1 MTLLPRSRPGAALT
15 CGAFTLT
22 IAMLSAIGGADS
34 STASSNR
41 PPARPVVVRALTASH
56 PLADA
61 ASARAHAGG
70 EAGQAAPQ
78 TPAAPQ
84 RPNRSAE
91 DVTRLNSGCATCHK
105 PDAPT
110 MHKATTVRLACVDCH
125 GGTPGVNVKEKAHVR
140 PRLDIWKTA
149 ANPQQ
154 AGPASLEESIEFIR
168 FVNPG
173 DLRVAGQT
181 CGLGGCHSS
190 TTNAVRKSM
199 MTHSAMLWGA
209 ALYNNGSYP
218 FKNYQFGE
226 AYMPDGT
233 PATIRSSKVPTPDE
247 TKTKGI
253 LPFVQPLFRWEVS
266 QPSNVLRIFERGG
279 RKQIE
284 IGIPDPEEEPGRPK
298 NRFSN
303 RGYGTLNRTDP
314 VFIGLQKTRLF
325 DPTLNMIGTNDQPG
339 DYRGSGCTSCHVIY
353 ANDRS
358 PVHAG
363 PYAPAGNMG
372 RSQTSDP
379 KIPKDE
385 SGHPIKHE
393 LTRAIPTSQCIVC
406 HMHPGTNV
414 ETTYLGYTWW
424 DNESDA
430 DKMYPKEER
439 SLSAEERDAIQRRN
453 PEGSALK
460 GEWSNLAFLE
470 KTGTAEFNNTLSR
483 TRFADFHGHGWL
495 YRAVFKRDRKG
506 NLLDVNNTIV
516 ANPTPQ
522 QLTDAINYLN
532 LPTAG
537 GAAPATPPATGA
549 EAARAGMPVHLK
561 DIHLERGM
569 HCVDCHFSQDNH
581 GNGNL
586 YGETRN
592 SVEIACIDCHGTIS
606 ARATLKTSGPAA
618 PEGGTDLTGAT
629 FSTPFGDPQ
638 FSRRGP
644 RLTQRSMVTEGV
656 SWEIPQVIDTITPGN
671 PRYSERSRLAK
682 TIQKDGRT
690 WGGPAAEDR
699 LAHADSRMTCY
710 SCHSSWMTSC
720 FGCHLAQTANQK
732 KPMLHYEGLTT
743 KNWTSYNFQVL
754 RDDVFMLGK
763 DGTVTGNRI
772 APVRSSSAVVVSSQ
786 DLNRQ
791 WVYFQQQTISAE
803 GYAGQAFNTHVPH
816 TVRGK
821 ETKYCTD
828 CHVSANGDNNA
839 VLAQLLLQGTNFVN
853 FFGRF
858 VYVGTGRGGLEAVA
872 VGERDEPQA
881 VIGSDLHK
889 YAYPREYEEFVK
901 NGRRLTEADHHGSS
915 NALSV
920 QQRGEYVYIA
930 DGSGGFRVFDIAQL
944 NQKGFSEK
952 IVTAPV
958 SPFGQDTS
966 VKTKYATA
974 VASPTTL
981 GVDPVRV
988 RKPEN
993 EEQPIHPMYAYIYI
1007 TDREEGLVLSTA
1019 FTLLDGNPSNNFLK
1033 RAATFNPDGILKGA
1047 VNLTLAGHYAYILCD
1062 RGLVIVDLD
1071 DPLKPKVV
1079 GEVGA
1084 PSIRQPKA
1092 VAVQFR
1098 YAFVTDADGLKVV
1111 DITFPDKPRFVA
1123 GAAVPIREA
1132 QGIYVA
1138 RTYAYVAAG
1147 SQGLVIVDVERP
1159 EQPKID
1165 QTFNASGA
1173 LNDSRDVKIG
1183 MTNASVFAYVA
1194 DGKNGLQV
1202 LQLMSSNGPGN
1213 GSFGFSP
1220 RPSPQL
1226 IATYKTDEPALSISK
1241 GLDRDRAVDETGH
1254 QVAVFGRRGARPFNL
1269 DEMRRMYVRNG
1280 QVWTVNDQPPGP
1292 PTGGG
1297 TDETAP
1303 REPVTPPKAQIQR
1316 RR

>member
-1 MTLLPRSRPGAALT
+1 MALPRVRPITAAILT
-15 CGAFTLT
+15 AFFSLTVAVLSAFTYET
-22 IAMLSAIGGADS
+22 RSNGDQ
-34 STASSNR
+34 TA
-41 PPARPVVVRALTASH
+41 
-56 PLADA
+56 A
-61 ASARAHAGG
+61 AA
-70 EAGQAAPQ
+70 
-78 TPAAPQ
+78 Q

-91 DVTRLNSGCATCHK
+91 DVTRLNEGCVTCHK

-125 GGTPGVNVKEKAHVR
+125 GGTPRANEKDKAHVR
-140 PRLDIWKTA
+140 PRLDIWKTS

-181 CGLGGCHSS
+181 CGLGGCHSA
-190 TTNAVRKSM
+190 TTNAVRKGM
-199 MTHSAMLWGA
+199 MTHGAMLWGA
-209 ALYNNGSYP
+209 ALYNNGAFP

-226 AYMPDGT
+226 AYMPNGD
-233 PATIRSSKVPTPDE
+233 PATIRSSSAPSAEDTQR
-247 TKTKGI
+247 KGI
-253 LPFVQPLFRWEVS
+253 LPFLQPLFRWEVS

-279 RKQIE
+279 RKAVE

-325 DPTLNMIGTNDQPG
+325 DPTLNMMGTNDQPG
-339 DYRGSGCTSCHVIY
+339 DYRGSGCTACHVVY

-358 PVHAG
+358 PVHSG
-363 PYAPAGNMG
+363 PYAAAGNSG
-372 RSQTSDP
+372 RTQTSDP
-379 KIPKDE
+379 KIPKEE
-385 SGHPIKHE
+385 SGHPIRHE
-393 LTRAIPTSQCIVC
+393 LTRAIPTSQCMVC

-414 ETTYLGYTWW
+414 VNTYLGYMWW
-424 DNESDA
+424 DNETDG
-430 DKMYPKEER
+430 DKLYPAKARE
-439 SLSAEERDAIQRRN
+439 LSAGERDTIQRRN
-453 PEGSALK
+453 PEGAALK
-460 GEWSNLAFLE
+460 GSWSDPDFLT
-470 KTGTAEFNNTLSR
+470 KTGTSAFNNTLSK

-506 NLLDVNNTIV
+506 NLLDADNKVV
-516 ANPTPQ
+516 ANPTPD
-522 QLTDAINYLN
+522 QLTAAIEYLN
-532 LPTAG
+532 VPAAGTAPT
-537 GAAPATPPATGA
+537 TPPATGA
-549 EAARAGMPVHLK
+549 AAARAGMPVHLK

-592 SVEIACIDCHGTIS
+592 AVEIACIDCHGTVS
-606 ARATLKTSGPAA
+606 ARATLKTTGPAA

-629 FSTPFGDPQ
+629 FGTPFGDPQ

-644 RLTQRSMVTEGV
+644 RITQRSMVTEGV
-656 SWEIPQVIDTITPGN
+656 AWEIPQVIDTITPGN

-690 WGGPAAEDR
+690 WGAAAPDDR

-710 SCHSSWMTSC
+710 SCHSAWMTSC

-732 KPMLHYEGLTT
+732 KPMLHNEGIDT

-791 WVYFQQQTISAE
+791 WVYFQQQTVSAE

-821 ETKYCTD
+821 ETKYCSD
-828 CHVSANGDNNA
+828 CHVSSRGDNNA
-839 VLAQLLLQGTNFVN
+839 VMAQLLLQGTNFVN
-853 FFGRF
+853 FMGRF
-858 VYVGTGRGGLEAVA
+858 VYVATGRGGLDAVA
-872 VGERDEPQA
+872 VTEKDEPQA
-881 VIGSDLHK
+881 VIGSDLHRL
-889 YAYPREYEEFVK
+889 AYPSEYDAFVK
-901 NGRRLTEADHHGSS
+901 GGRKLTEANHHGSS

-920 QQRGEYVYIA
+920 QQRGEYIYIA
-930 DGSGGFRVFDIAQL
+930 DGDGGFRVFDVAQL
-944 NQKGFSEK
+944 NQKGFSQK
-952 IVTAPV
+952 VVTAPV
-958 SPFGQDTS
+958 SPFGQDTN
-966 VKTKYATA
+966 VKTKYASA

-988 RKPEN
+988 RRPEN

-1007 TDREEGLVLSTA
+1007 ADRDEGLVLSTA

-1047 VNLTLAGHYAYILCD
+1047 VNLTLAGHFAYVLCD
-1062 RGLVIVDLD
+1062 RGLVVVDLD
-1071 DPLKPKVV
+1071 DPLKPKIA

-1084 PSIRQPKA
+1084 PNIRQPKA

-1098 YAFVTDADGLKVV
+1098 YAFITDADGLKVV
-1111 DITFPDKPRFVA
+1111 DVTFPTRPRFVP
-1123 GAAVPIREA
+1123 GATVPIREA
-1132 QGIYVA
+1132 QGLYVA

-1159 EQPKID
+1159 EQPAID
-1165 QTFNASGA
+1165 QTFNGGGKI
-1173 LNDSRDVKIG
+1173 NDSRDVKVA

-1202 LQLMSSNGPGN
+1202 VQLASANGPGT

-1220 RPSPQL
+1220 KPAPQL
-1226 IATYKTDEPALSISK
+1226 IATYKTGEPALAISK

-1254 QVAVFGRRGARPFNL
+1254 QTSVFGRRGARPFNL
-1269 DEMRRMYVRNG
+1269 EEMQRLYIRNG
-1280 QVWTVNDQPPGP
+1280 QLWTVNDQPPAP
-1292 PTGGG
+1292 ASGGG
-1297 TDETAP
+1297 TG
-1303 REPVTPPKAQIQR
+1303 R
-1316 RR
+1316 R